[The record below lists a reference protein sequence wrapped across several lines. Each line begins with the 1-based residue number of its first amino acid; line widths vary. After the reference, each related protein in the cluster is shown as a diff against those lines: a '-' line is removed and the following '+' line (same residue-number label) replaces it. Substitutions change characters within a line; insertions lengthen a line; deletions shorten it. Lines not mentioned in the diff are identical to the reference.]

1 MPSLT
6 HSRAS
11 SSESGS
17 GSSIASS
24 FNFKP
29 LPALP
34 PPKRD
39 SLASNYSENKS
50 RPISVAVLEQ
60 IDELSVG
67 TFARKNSIETPAH
80 IHLPHLDLAASEDT
94 SGSQSPSIFQ
104 HYTPRAGSL
113 TVQERSR
120 SPSPTPGWTPRASNF
135 SMNSDIGDDSLV
147 GPFALEASLARLE
160 SLSEAE
166 EEEEEDQERYIP
178 QASSSQMLL
187 QIKKDLSNTSSQ
199 IFGSPSGTFRDK
211 PDFSSYTWPQSAD
224 TSSSSLL
231 GVQSNYIEPGSPL
244 ASPVLSTYVLNDV
257 DPTLSLSKSTAS
269 QGRQSVQVSKL
280 VRNGWRGWRS
290 TSQSATPSSRSSVG
304 QPSITLTEH
313 AEDLAQALAPQSLTF
328 RPGSLHIGETSP
340 KPKLSPKF
348 SFGRGT
354 PSPRPESMA
363 RASFDSLP
371 ALSHTLPVFGSPVC
385 VSQAVDD
392 KSPFR
397 RGHNTSRAT
406 SEDHIGLEDSRQ
418 WSWQPTSDQ
427 HNTPERLSHRTRLHL
442 RKATTN
448 RGPRNFAQS
457 FDTNEL
463 QRLRESAGNRA
474 RYEWI

>member
-34 PPKRD
+34 PPKRE
-39 SLASNYSENKS
+39 SLSSNFADNKS
-50 RPISVAVLEQ
+50 RPVSVAVLEQ

-94 SGSQSPSIFQ
+94 IGSQSPSIFQ

-120 SPSPTPGWTPRASNF
+120 TPSPTPGWTPRASNF

-166 EEEEEDQERYIP
+166 EEEEEETQYLP
-178 QASSSQMLL
+178 QASSSQIML

-199 IFGSPSGTFRDK
+199 IFGNPSGTFRDK

-224 TSSSSLL
+224 NSSSSLL
-231 GVQSNYIEPGSPL
+231 GVQSDYIEPGSPL

-257 DPTLSLSKSTAS
+257 DPTLSLSESTAS

-290 TSQSATPSSRSSVG
+290 TSQSATPSSRSSIG

-313 AEDLAQALAPQSLTF
+313 AEDLAQALAPQALSF
-328 RPGSLHIGETSP
+328 RPGSLHVGEISP

-363 RASFDSLP
+363 RSSFDSLP
-371 ALSHTLPVFGSPVC
+371 TISQTPPVFGSPMRT
-385 VSQAVDD
+385 SHAVDD
-392 KSPFR
+392 KASFR

-418 WSWQPTSDQ
+418 WSWQPSPNQDK
-427 HNTPERLSHRTRLHL
+427 TPERLSHRTRLHL

-463 QRLRESAGNRA
+463 QRLRESAGNRP